1 MNAIIGAS
9 GSGKSALAIRLAR
22 KFNLDIFSLDSLSIY
37 KYIDIASAK
46 PSKAELSEI
55 KHYGIDLLTPNEH
68 CSAKIFFD
76 LLNSVASDRILIVGG
91 SSFYLK
97 AIIDGLS
104 YTPKSNE
111 IIESYISKITQNK
124 ANAYNLLQKID
135 SIYALKINPNDK
147 YRIQKALEIFF
158 LTNTAPSEF
167 FKQNKKENFQ
177 HKINIFELV
186 LPKEQLVS
194 NITKR
199 TESMFKNNIVDEVKN
214 LVLNYADSRVLKA
227 IGIKEVISYL
237 NDEIS
242 LESTKELINKNTIA
256 LAKRQKTFNKTQF
269 SNVTRAEMK
278 ELEQILQDIY
288 KQK

>member
-68 CSAKIFFD
+68 CNAKIFFD

-124 ANAYNLLQKID
+124 ANVYNLLQKID

-167 FKQNKKENFQ
+167 FKQNKKEKLQ

>member
-68 CSAKIFFD
+68 CNAKIFFD

-124 ANAYNLLQKID
+124 ANVYNLLQKID

-167 FKQNKKENFQ
+167 FKQNKKEKFQ

>member
-68 CSAKIFFD
+68 CNAKIFFD

-167 FKQNKKENFQ
+167 FKQNKKEKFQ